1 MYDFDSVI
9 DRTGSNPVKYDKRK
23 EVFGTEDLLP
33 MWVSD
38 MVFKNPPEVIE
49 EAKKKC
55 DSGVCW
61 YRYRS
66 WESIVSFIR
75 WTLKR
80 HGWKIKPEWIS
91 SAPGIVTALPLA
103 IRVFTEK
110 GDKVLIQTPVYPPFF
125 ASIKDTERTLV
136 TNPLILNNGVY
147 EIDWNDFETKIKS
160 GVKMFI
166 LCSPHNPIGRV
177 WSKEELSRIGEYCIR
192 YNVIILSDE
201 IHSDLALFGNKHT
214 PIASISKEISAIT
227 LTTTA
232 PSKSFNIAGMMNSI
246 IVSSSEKLLD
256 LYNRELYTLRLET
269 GNLFAHI
276 TMEAAYNYGEKWL
289 EELIPYLEN
298 NIKFTSDFLQTELP
312 EITFTMPQAS
322 FLIWLD
328 FRKTGYSHKEVSER
342 LIKISKLG
350 LNDGE
355 AFGKDGIGFRRMNL
369 AAPLSVVKE
378 GLERLKIGFKK

>member
-33 MWVSD
+33 MWVAD
-38 MVFKNPPEVIE
+38 MDFKSPPEVIE
-49 EAKKKC
+49 AAKKLC
-55 DSGVCW
+55 DIGVFG
-61 YRYRS
+61 YSFRS
-66 WESIVSFIR
+66 SSSIDSFIR

>member
-33 MWVSD
+33 MWVAD
-38 MVFKNPPEVIE
+38 MDFKSPPEVIE
-49 EAKKKC
+49 AAKKLC
-55 DSGVCW
+55 DIGVFG
-61 YRYRS
+61 YSFRS
-66 WESIVSFIR
+66 SSSIDSFIR

-110 GDKVLIQTPVYPPFF
+110 GDKVMIQTPVYPPFF

-136 TNPLILNNGVY
+136 TNPLIFNNGVY
-147 EIDWNDFETKIKS
+147 DIDWNDFETKIKS

-177 WSKEELSRIGEYCIR
+177 WSREELSRIGEYCIR

-246 IVSSSEKLLD
+246 IVCSSEKLLD